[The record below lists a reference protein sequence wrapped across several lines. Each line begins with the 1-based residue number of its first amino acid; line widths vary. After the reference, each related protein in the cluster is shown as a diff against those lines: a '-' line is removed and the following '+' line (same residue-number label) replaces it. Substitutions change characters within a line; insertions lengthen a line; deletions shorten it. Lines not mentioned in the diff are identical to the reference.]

1 MSANRKRLRSWL
13 IFLVFLLVIGGA
25 AAGIYRLRQVQ
36 ASVTFPVAPVHKGE
50 FLVIIRTRGEL
61 KAARSVSVY
70 APIVPQLRI
79 AWLAPSGTV
88 IKKGDPMIRFDSSA
102 AQQQL
107 QQKEATLKQVQATLD
122 QTVAQSSITLD
133 QDNSDLADI
142 QFTVERAKLEV
153 SKQEIVGEIQAEES
167 RIALGIAEQKLKA
180 QQATVALHRA
190 SETSRIA
197 SLTRQRDNAK
207 LDVDITTA
215 RIAQM
220 EIMAPITGF
229 LVFSTNYTQGWI
241 DAKPF
246 KVGDNV
252 FAGMQLAEIPD
263 LETLELEGKIEET
276 DRGSIAIGQQA
287 IVRVDSLPELA
298 IPAKV
303 GSISPLA
310 EQSNEWPRTRS
321 FKAWS
326 PLSHPDPRLQPGMN
340 GGMDIVI
347 NRVPNAISIPAKA
360 LFTHAGKP
368 VVYLEEKGHYTT
380 AEVQVLARNPDE
392 IAISGIPAGSMVAMV
407 DVDREK
413 DKKK

>member
-1 MSANRKRLRSWL
+1 MTPNRKRLRSW
-13 IFLVFLLVIGGA
+13 IVFLVFLLVAGGA
-25 AAGIYRLRQVQ
+25 TAGIYRLRQVQ
-36 ASVTFPVAPVHKGE
+36 ASVTFPVAPAHKGD
-50 FLVIIRTRGEL
+50 FLVIIRSRGEL
-61 KAARSVSVY
+61 KASRSVSVY

-88 IKKGDPMIRFDSSA
+88 IQKDAPMIRFDSSA

-107 QQKEATLKQVQATLD
+107 QQKEATLRQAQATLD

-133 QDNSDLADI
+133 QDKSDLADA
-142 QFTVERAKLEV
+142 QYTVEKAKLEV
-153 SKQEIVGEIQAEES
+153 SKQEIVGQIQAEES
-167 RIALGIAEQKLKA
+167 RIALGVAEQHLKA
-180 QQATVALHRA
+180 QEATVALHRA

-207 LDVDITTA
+207 LDVDITKA
-215 RIAQM
+215 RIGQM
-220 EIMAPITGF
+220 EIKAPITGF
-229 LVFSTNYTQGWI
+229 LMFSTNYTQGWI

-252 FAGMQLAEIPD
+252 FAGMNLAEIPD
-263 LETLELEGKIEET
+263 LDTLELEGKIEET
-276 DRGSIAIGQQA
+276 DRGRIAVAQRA

-298 IPAKV
+298 VPANV

-321 FKAWS
+321 FKAWA

-340 GGMDIVI
+340 GGMDIIV
-347 NRVPNAISIPAKA
+347 NRIPNAISIPAKA

-368 VVYLEEKGHYTT
+368 VVYVEQKGRYDTT
-380 AEVQVLARNPDE
+380 EVQVLARNPDE

-407 DVDREK
+407 DVDRMK

>member
-1 MSANRKRLRSWL
+1 
-13 IFLVFLLVIGGA
+13 
-25 AAGIYRLRQVQ
+25 
-36 ASVTFPVAPVHKGE
+36 
-50 FLVIIRTRGEL
+50 L
-61 KAARSVSVY
+61 KAARSKTVY

-79 AWLAPSGTV
+79 AWLAPSGTI
-88 IKKGDPMIRFDSSA
+88 IKQGDPMIRFDSSA

-107 QQKEATLKQVQATLD
+107 QQKEATLRQLQAMLD
-122 QTVAQSSITLD
+122 QTVAQSKITLG
-133 QDNSDLADI
+133 QDTSDLADA

-153 SKQEIVGEIQAEES
+153 SKQEIVGQIQAEES
-167 RIALGIAEQKLKA
+167 RIALGIAEQRLKT

-190 SETSRIA
+190 SETSRIG
-197 SLTRQRDNAK
+197 SLTRQRDNAQA
-207 LDVDITTA
+207 DVNITRS
-215 RIAQM
+215 RIGEM
-220 EIMAPITGF
+220 EIKAPLTGF
-229 LVFSTNYTQGWI
+229 LVFSTNYTQGNM

-252 FAGMQLAEIPD
+252 FSGMSLAEIPD
-263 LETLELEGKIEET
+263 LDTLQLEGKIEET
-276 DRGSIAIGQQA
+276 DRGRIAVGQQA
-287 IVRVDSLPELA
+287 IVRIDSLPELS

-326 PLSHPDPRLQPGMN
+326 PLSRPNSRLQPGMN
-340 GGMDIVI
+340 GGMDIIV
-347 NRVPNAISIPAKA
+347 NRIPNAISIPAKA

-368 VVYLEEKGHYTT
+368 IVFVEERGRYTAT
-380 AEVQVLARNPDE
+380 EIQVLARNPVE

-407 DVDREK
+407 DVDKQK